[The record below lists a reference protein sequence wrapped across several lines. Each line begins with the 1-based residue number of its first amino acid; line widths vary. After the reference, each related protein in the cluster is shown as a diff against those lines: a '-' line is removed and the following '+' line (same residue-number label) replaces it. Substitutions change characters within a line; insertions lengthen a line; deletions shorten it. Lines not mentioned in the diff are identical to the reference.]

1 MQTQIHIRIFT
12 YAHNTLT
19 RVYRIVWHG
28 VAHRMLS
35 IGGICYCFWIWL
47 KFTRC
52 ELSLSTNPIKPR
64 CLVMQTHTHKHTNI
78 HAHEQCG
85 FNALENTSTSPH
97 LSTHKSLYCEWIYTY
112 NTKAWP
118 ICVLLS
124 LFFLSLQHR
133 AKRRALL
140 EHGASDIVVAS
151 CSRRHPCASCEY
163 SVCSVQHAACSMY
176 SMWAQGL
183 PLCVRVHC
191 YGSGGETVY
200 RIPHTVYGIVI
211 RGI

>member
-1 MQTQIHIRIFT
+1 M
-12 YAHNTLT
+12 
-19 RVYRIVWHG
+19 
-28 VAHRMLS
+28 
-35 IGGICYCFWIWL
+35 
-47 KFTRC
+47 
-52 ELSLSTNPIKPR
+52 PR
-64 CLVMQTHTHKHTNI
+64 DANTHTNTHTYTHTNNVGSMRSKI
-78 HAHEQCG
+78 QAH
-85 FNALENTSTSPH
+85 LH

-163 SVCSVQHAACSMY
+163 SVCSVHHAACSM
-176 SMWAQGL
+176 QH
-183 PLCVRVHC
+183 VFNV
-191 YGSGGETVY
+191 GSGAPSVCACALLWFRGGN
-200 RIPHTVYGIVI
+200 RIPYTVYGIVI

>member
-1 MQTQIHIRIFT
+1 M
-12 YAHNTLT
+12 
-19 RVYRIVWHG
+19 
-28 VAHRMLS
+28 
-35 IGGICYCFWIWL
+35 
-47 KFTRC
+47 
-52 ELSLSTNPIKPR
+52 PR
-64 CLVMQTHTHKHTNI
+64 DANTHKHTLTYTHTNNVGSMRSKI
-78 HAHEQCG
+78 QAH
-85 FNALENTSTSPH
+85 LH

-163 SVCSVQHAACSMY
+163 SVCSVHHAACSMY